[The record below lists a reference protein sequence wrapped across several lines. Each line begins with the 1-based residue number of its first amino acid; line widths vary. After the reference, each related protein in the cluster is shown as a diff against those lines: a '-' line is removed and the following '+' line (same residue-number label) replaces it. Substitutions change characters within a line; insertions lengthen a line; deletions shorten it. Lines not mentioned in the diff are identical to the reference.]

1 MKRFWTE
8 AAVAAEDTGWSVR
21 LDDRPLRTPAR
32 APLLLP
38 TAALAEAVAAEWQR
52 QEERVRPDEM
62 PMTRLAN
69 TALDRVEREFAA
81 VARIVADFGETDLLC
96 YRAAAPPE
104 LAARQAAAWDP
115 LLDWAEDVLGARL
128 VPTTGVIPVDQPG
141 DALDRLRAEVLAG
154 SVWRLTAL
162 HELVSLGGSLVIG
175 LAVERGVVTPT
186 EGWAH
191 SRIDEEWQAAQWGRD
206 DEADATADRR
216 RRAFEDA
223 AAFLRLA
230 KPSG

>member
-8 AAVAAEDTGWSVR
+8 AAVAQDAAGWSVC
-21 LDDRPLRTPAR
+21 LDGRPLRTPAR

-38 TAALAEAVAAEWQR
+38 AAALAEAVAAEWRR
-52 QEERVRPDEM
+52 QEELVRPDEM

-115 LLDWAEDVLGARL
+115 LLDWADETLGARL
-128 VPTTGVIPVDQPG
+128 LPTTGVIPVDQPEA
-141 DALDRLRAEVLAG
+141 ALDRLRAVVLAG

-175 LAVERGVVTPT
+175 LAVERGVVTPA
-186 EGWAH
+186 EGWAR

-206 DEADATADRR
+206 DEADAAAERR

-223 AAFLRLA
+223 AVFLRLA
-230 KPSG
+230 EPSG